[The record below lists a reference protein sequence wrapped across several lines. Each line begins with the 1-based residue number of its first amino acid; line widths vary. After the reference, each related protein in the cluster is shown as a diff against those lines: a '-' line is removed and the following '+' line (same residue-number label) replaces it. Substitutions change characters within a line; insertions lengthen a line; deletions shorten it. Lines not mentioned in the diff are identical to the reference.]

1 MPAVKAPKRKK
12 RKARTV
18 PAARMPKT
26 HALSVGATL
35 AAVGVIHSDDA
46 PLFEKLLSILNGA
59 NKGQRQRV
67 IAAIG
72 KVFS

>member
-1 MPAVKAPKRKK
+1 ML
-12 RKARTV
+12 
-18 PAARMPKT
+18 KT

-46 PLFEKLLSILNGA
+46 PLFEKLLGILNGA
-59 NKGQRQRV
+59 DKAQRQRV
-67 IAAIG
+67 LAAIS